1 MSEPLLTIEQQ
12 VTETALTV
20 RAAGEIDASNEATL
34 RAPLMDA
41 VTDPEARAVTLD
53 LRPVTFMDSAAM
65 ALLMDIHKRLAQ
77 TGRVLTVLVRPDSPP
92 DLVLRKFRFD
102 RVLHTVS

>member
-1 MSEPLLTIEQQ
+1 MTDPLLSIEQQ
-12 VTETALTV
+12 QTETALTV
-20 RAAGEIDASNEATL
+20 RAVGEIDASNEAVL

-41 VTDPEARAVTLD
+41 VADPQARAVTLD
-53 LRPVTFMDSAAM
+53 LRAVAFMDSAAM

-77 TGRVLTVLVRPDSPP
+77 AGRVLTVLVRPDSPP
-92 DLVLRKFRFD
+92 DLVLHKFRFD